1 VRRAGGTNALGASF
15 TGVSSKRLKRLH
27 DSVNTFAPFCLLR
40 PPTSLDIP
48 CGVRRTVCVIL
59 GSCDPRKGRTK
70 LDSCTKLIVVQQL
83 SITARR

>member
-1 VRRAGGTNALGASF
+1 MIPLRLPRFASCAA
-15 TGVSSKRLKRLH
+15 RLPWIYRG
-27 DSVNTFAPFCLLR
+27 
-40 PPTSLDIP
+40 P
-48 CGVRRTVCVIL
+48 CGVVRRTVCVIL